1 MMAWRTMR
9 PGTSDAI
16 DRSTADPSPP
26 SPPSLSRCTAKK
38 LAPTNI
44 KNTLWGNPRNPPKS
58 MCHASRSQC
67 RLSRGGGVLCPH
79 LQTKHVV
86 ASCGIGSPA
95 QYAWKI
101 MTQSDGFYFVQYMQ

>member
-67 RLSRGGGVLCPH
+67 RLSRGGRFYARIFKLNTWLP
-79 LQTKHVV
+79 V
-86 ASCGIGSPA
+86 AASAAPPSTRG
-95 QYAWKI
+95 K
-101 MTQSDGFYFVQYMQ
+101 